1 MGLRAITGLIGAV
14 LVLAIVFVGRE
25 WFTLLIAL
33 LASVAMFE
41 IMRMKR
47 IPLVSFRGLISMG
60 FMWILLVPTEWL
72 DYPFLQHI
80 TKTEIFL
87 TMILGLLALT
97 VVTKNSFTFDE
108 AGFVILSSV
117 YIGYGFHSL
126 IMIRQLPDIGL
137 AVVILILFLIWATDS
152 GAYFIGKNFGRHRPW
167 PEISPKKTI
176 EGFVGGLVAAF
187 VVGFIFEAVY
197 PVFHSYLIMSAFIV
211 VTSIFGQ
218 LGDLVE
224 SALKR
229 HYAVKDSGN
238 ILPGHG
244 GILDRFDS
252 LIFVMP
258 LLHFFYFFG

>member
-1 MGLRAITGLIGAV
+1 
-14 LVLAIVFVGRE
+14 
-25 WFTLLIAL
+25 
-33 LASVAMFE
+33 
-41 IMRMKR
+41 
-47 IPLVSFRGLISMG
+47 
-60 FMWILLVPTEWL
+60 
-72 DYPFLQHI
+72 
-80 TKTEIFL
+80 
-87 TMILGLLALT
+87 
-97 VVTKNSFTFDE
+97 
-108 AGFVILSSV
+108 
-117 YIGYGFHSL
+117 
-126 IMIRQLPDIGL
+126 MIRQLPDIGL

-187 VVGFIFEAVY
+187 IVGFIFEAVY
-197 PVFHSYLIMSAFIV
+197 PVFESYLIMSAFIV